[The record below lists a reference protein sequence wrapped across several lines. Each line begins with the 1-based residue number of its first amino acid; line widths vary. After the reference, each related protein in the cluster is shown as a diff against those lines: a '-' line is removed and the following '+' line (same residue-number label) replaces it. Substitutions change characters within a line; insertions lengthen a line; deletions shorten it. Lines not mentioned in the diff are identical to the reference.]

1 MWIMSCWS
9 YKNIHSF
16 FSLVDLLF
24 MLCHHA
30 VNICNKAFG
39 FAFYES
45 CLLYRFYFPFCNFFL
60 FFFFFRE
67 GKFHYIKRKLHGV
80 PRFTSTTSKTV
91 KAKQRVFTDF

>member
-24 MLCHHA
+24 MLCHHS

-60 FFFFFRE
+60 FFFFS
-67 GKFHYIKRKLHGV
+67 GKENSIILKENYTGCQDLPTQPVKL
-80 PRFTSTTSKTV
+80 
-91 KAKQRVFTDF
+91 